1 MSLPA
6 RRATRCCCSESLG
19 CCLRRVRCFCVLCAF
34 DVMPVE
40 VIVPALL
47 GLGLSLSLIGWLAGW
62 SGLFADL
69 AL

>member
-1 MSLPA
+1 
-6 RRATRCCCSESLG
+6 
-19 CCLRRVRCFCVLCAF
+19 
-34 DVMPVE
+34 MPVE